1 MALNPPFVAH
11 VEKPA
16 GTLRWWLRVW
26 SAVGSITAAYV
37 FSHIVAAGDRRVQL
51 CFFVV
56 AGFGLFI
63 VVSGLADQLRRKRHE
78 R

>member
-1 MALNPPFVAH
+1 L
-11 VEKPA
+11 
-16 GTLRWWLRVW
+16 

-51 CFFVV
+51 FFFVLT
-56 AGFGLFI
+56 GFGLFI
-63 VVSGLADQLRRKRHE
+63 VLLGLAGQLPRKRHK